1 MNHLGDMFYTDNQ
14 GPWNGTSKLQHL
26 EPGKFV
32 GHPGGNRWYSIT
44 DALGKR
50 PADPKSGSRMM
61 VEARRIPELLPPA
74 IYFPYKKMGQSASG
88 IACDTTGGKFGIFK
102 NQMFVG
108 DQTHSTV
115 MRVDLEKV
123 QGHYQGACF
132 PFRAGFGSGSL
143 SLMMSKTGS
152 MFVGGTNRGWGSRG
166 NKPGSLQRLDWS
178 GKKAFEVLTMRL
190 RPDGFRLAFTEQIDP
205 ETAAKIDSYQL
216 QTYTY
221 IYQSSYGSPEV
232 DHTKPTIKEAR
243 VSSDRRHVDLVVDGL
258 KVGHIHEL
266 HLPGLRSA
274 DKKPLLHQQAY
285 YTLNYLAK

>member
-1 MNHLGDMFYTDNQ
+1 MFYTDNQ

-32 GHPGGNRWYSIT
+32 GHPGGNRWYELT

-61 VEARRIPELLPPA
+61 VEAKRIPELLPPA

-132 PFRAGFGSGSL
+132 PFRAGFGSGSPTTHRTL
-143 SLMMSKTGS
+143 WAMSCS
-152 MFVGGTNRGWGSRG
+152 WNCRPPDQRSR
-166 NKPGSLQRLDWS
+166 PAASWERWSPRSRCRSCSHRLLGRCS
-178 GKKAFEVLTMRL
+178 T
-190 RPDGFRLAFTEQIDP
+190 
-205 ETAAKIDSYQL
+205 
-216 QTYTY
+216 
-221 IYQSSYGSPEV
+221 
-232 DHTKPTIKEAR
+232 
-243 VSSDRRHVDLVVDGL
+243 
-258 KVGHIHEL
+258 
-266 HLPGLRSA
+266 
-274 DKKPLLHQQAY
+274 
-285 YTLNYLAK
+285 